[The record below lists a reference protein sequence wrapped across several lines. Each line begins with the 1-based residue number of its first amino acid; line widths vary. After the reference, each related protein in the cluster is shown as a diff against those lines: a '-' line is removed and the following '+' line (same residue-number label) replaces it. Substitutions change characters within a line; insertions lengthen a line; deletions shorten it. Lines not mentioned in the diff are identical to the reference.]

1 MTAPSTHTD
10 SGEPTGTTGKPTGTA
25 RESTGTGTGTGARAR
40 VGDAVTR
47 PRRRLP
53 DVLCWLSLLPGL
65 GWAVVRFGGL
75 EQGPLVQLL
84 AFTPY
89 VVVGTL
95 VPLGLALALRRFTA
109 AAVAALV
116 TLSLAALVAPRALA
130 DERPDAS
137 GPEIR
142 VLTANLL
149 FGTADPAALVA
160 LVRDERVDVLAVQ
173 EFTPEIAVKLDQLGL
188 ADLLPHQQLGAD
200 TGARGTGLYARF
212 PLRDG
217 GVRRNGGSF
226 LQAYATVLV
235 PGAPPLLVESVHPMA
250 PHSLDVLPFWR
261 ADLEAEPPASPD
273 GPVRVLAGDF
283 NATLDH
289 VLLRRLLDTGYTD
302 AADATGNG
310 LSGTWGP
317 YDGDLIPPVTLDHV
331 LVDRRIAVHHSS
343 VPRLP
348 GSDHR
353 PVLANLTLP
362 AA

>member
-1 MTAPSTHTD
+1 MTAPSTRTD
-10 SGEPTGTTGKPTGTA
+10 NGEPTGTTGELTGT
-25 RESTGTGTGTGARAR
+25 TGEQTAAAARAP
-40 VGDAVTR
+40 VGDVATH

-53 DVLCWLSLLPGL
+53 DVLCWLLLLPGL

-116 TLSLAALVAPRALA
+116 TLSLAAAVAPRALA
-130 DERPDAS
+130 DERPNAT
-137 GPEIR
+137 GPAIR

-149 FGTADPAALVA
+149 FGTADATALIA

-173 EFTPEIAVKLDQLGL
+173 EFTPDIAARLDQLGL
-188 ADLLPHQQLGAD
+188 DDLLPHQQLGAEI
-200 TGARGTGLYARF
+200 GARGTGLYARF

-235 PGAPPLLVESVHPMA
+235 PGAPPLLVESVHPLA
-250 PHSLDVLPFWR
+250 PHSLDVLPFWQ

-289 VLLRRLLDTGYTD
+289 VLLRRLLETGYTD

-310 LSGTWGP
+310 LTGTWGP

-331 LVDRRIAVHHSS
+331 LVDRRIAVHDSS
-343 VPRLP
+343 VHRLP

-353 PVLANLTLP
+353 PVLATLTLP
-362 AA
+362 TA